1 MSWITAIRK
10 LEFVQGQTFEK
21 EWTFAQGGIAV
32 DMTGWTGAAQIRDA
46 EGNLLA
52 DLTTANGGVVITGS
66 EGKVKIVLTPAITGA
81 IAKTDNTPHSWDV
94 ELTSGGRVEKPF
106 RGPVIVHK
114 RTTGAA

>member
-1 MSWITAIRK
+1 MSWVTTVRT
-10 LEFVQGQTFEK
+10 LEFVQGQTYEK
-21 EWTFAQGGIAV
+21 EWTFEQGGSAI
-32 DMTGWTGAAQIRDA
+32 DLTGYTGAAQIRDA

-81 IAKTDNTPHSWDV
+81 IAETEDTPHSWDI
-94 ELTSGGRVEKPF
+94 ELTSGSRVEKPF